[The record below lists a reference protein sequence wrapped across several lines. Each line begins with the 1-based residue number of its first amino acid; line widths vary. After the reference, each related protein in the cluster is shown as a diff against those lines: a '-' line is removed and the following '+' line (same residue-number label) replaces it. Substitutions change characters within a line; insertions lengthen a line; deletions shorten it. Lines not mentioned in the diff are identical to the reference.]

1 MNEQTFQALQFD
13 FIKNELAQYALTEE
27 GKQHL
32 LELSPSIYLKQVEA
46 WLHEVEEA
54 VSILRKSA
62 SVPIHGLNGITKI
75 IEQMNKGVV
84 LKTEQ
89 LTKIHSF
96 LDSSMKLKRFMK
108 DKEFIAPR
116 VTTYVYAIEDLPNLA
131 DEIIRCIKH
140 GQVDDYATKQ
150 LQKIRKQLL
159 IEEERLKD
167 KVQHILQSKKYQPFL
182 QEPIVSQRD
191 GRYVIPI
198 KKEYKRKVEGNLV
211 DASAS
216 GSTIYLEPAEVAN
229 IQERID
235 SLKFEEDIEIEAILS
250 YLTGLVEAH
259 QQEIGLAV
267 ETMIHYDVLFAK
279 GKYSEAIGGNK
290 VQLNES
296 HIINLKNAR
305 HPMLGEDAVPLSV
318 QLGNGYHALVITG
331 PNTGGKTVTI
341 KTIGLLTL
349 MVQCGLFIPVD
360 EGSHLAIYQQMF
372 VDIGDGQSIEQNL
385 STFSSRIT
393 NVIDILANANDRSL
407 VLIDELG
414 SGTDPGEGMG
424 LSISILD
431 ELYEK
436 GATIFA
442 TTHFSEMKEF
452 ATEREGFRNGSM
464 EFDIETLRPTYRLL
478 IGEGGDSQAF
488 SIALKLG
495 MHPKIIEKAH
505 SITYKEHK
513 SYEIQQ
519 PSLSKK
525 RELDKQIAS
534 NKYVRRDKQENTQ
547 QAKEKFT
554 LFEMGDNVKIG
565 STGELG
571 IVYKGPDQYGNYIIQ
586 VKDEKRKI
594 NHKRMQLYIA
604 RDELYPEDYDFDIIF
619 KTKDYRK
626 KDNLLNRKHVEGIVI
641 ETEE

>member
-1 MNEQTFQALQFD
+1 MNEKTFQALQFD

-27 GKQHL
+27 GKKHL
-32 LELSPSIYLKQVEA
+32 LELSPSISLKQVEA

-54 VSILRKSA
+54 VYILRKSA
-62 SVPIHGLNGITKI
+62 SVPIHGLNGITKVM
-75 IEQMNKGVV
+75 EQMNKGVV

-89 LTKIHSF
+89 LTKIYSF
-96 LDSSMKLKRFMK
+96 LDSSTKLKRFMK

-116 VTTYVYAIEDLPNLA
+116 VTTYVYAIEDLPQLA
-131 DEIIRCIKH
+131 EEIIRCIKH
-140 GQVDDYATKQ
+140 GRVDDYATKE

-159 IEEERLKD
+159 IEEVRLKD
-167 KVQHILQSKKYQPFL
+167 KVQHILQSKKYQSYL

-198 KKEYKRKVEGNLV
+198 KKEYKRKVEGNVV

-259 QQEIGLAV
+259 QQEIGLAL

-279 GKYSEAIGGNK
+279 GKYSEAIGGIK

-296 HIINLKNAR
+296 HFIDLRNAR
-305 HPMLGEDAVPLSV
+305 HPMLGKEAVPLSV

-331 PNTGGKTVTI
+331 PNTGGKTVSI

-464 EFDIETLRPTYRLL
+464 EFDIETLRPTYRLI

-495 MHPKIIEKAH
+495 IHPKIIEKAH

-513 SYEIQQ
+513 SYEAQQ
-519 PSLSKK
+519 PSLQKK
-525 RELDKQIAS
+525 REIDKQIAS

-547 QAKEKFT
+547 QVKEKVT

-571 IVYKGPDQYGNYIIQ
+571 IVYKGPDQYGNYIVQ

-594 NHKRMQLYIA
+594 NHKRMQLYIT

-619 KTKDYRK
+619 KSKDYRK
-626 KDNLLNRKHVEGIVI
+626 KNNLLNRKHIEGIVI